1 MGQADLLEQTGRIE
15 RVGVEA
21 GELRQHVAGALVA
34 GKPGALQHHPDALGE
49 GLVIGHRVQPVDPH
63 LARRRPA
70 VSLAA
75 FDRRRLARSVGSQ
88 NGGDGTEAGG
98 ERQAIDR
105 DDSAVADREVVDLD
119 CDCHDR

>member
-70 VSLAA
+70 VSSQHSIVDVLPAPLGPRTA
-75 FDRRRLARSVGSQ
+75 VTAPKPAVSDRPLTAM
-88 NGGDGTEAGG
+88 
-98 ERQAIDR
+98 I
-105 DDSAVADREVVDLD
+105 LP
-119 CDCHDR
+119 